1 MRIVCPSCQATY
13 EVPERLIDQAPRRV
27 CCARCGHEW
36 VPRELLRAGP
46 PAAGPLPPQ
55 PPAAAPLPP
64 RPPAAAAPARSPTRP
79 TDLRQESGAAPPRRR
94 VSAVGASNRVAVLGW
109 VLSVLVLA
117 MLGGAAVAWR
127 GDVMAAWPPSQR
139 VYAAVGLF

>member
-1 MRIVCPSCQATY
+1 MRIVCPSCQAAY
-13 EVPERLIDQAPRRV
+13 DVPERLISQAPRRL

-36 VPRELLRAGP
+36 QPAELVRAET
-46 PAAGPLPPQ
+46 PAAAALPPQ
-55 PPAAAPLPP
+55 PPPVPP
-64 RPPAAAAPARSPTRP
+64 PMEPPAAERPVRSHAHPM
-79 TDLRQESGAAPPRRR
+79 DLGEAPRRR

-109 VLSVLVLA
+109 LLSVLVLA

-139 VYAAVGLF
+139 VYAALGLH